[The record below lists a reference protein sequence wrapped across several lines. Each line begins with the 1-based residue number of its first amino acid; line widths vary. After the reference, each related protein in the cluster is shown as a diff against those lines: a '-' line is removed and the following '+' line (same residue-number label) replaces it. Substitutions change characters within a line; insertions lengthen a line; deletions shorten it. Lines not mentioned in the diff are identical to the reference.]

1 MRTILL
7 WTCFYFLN
15 YLYHF
20 IRAIIY
26 VSNDKIYFLKYLF
39 FLLSSFLLI
48 LILHFHSMI
57 SINCNSDNN
66 IYLSQII
73 SNLFCIC
80 DQLNVMF
87 VTKFISNS
95 PLFIYFLCFF
105 SEEQLSD
112 DDIDR
117 EFYGENNEFGRD
129 SNPFDGNAK
138 KKNSRGNICNFVFFH
153 SHLLLRM
160 FTPKFIFILLLF
172 LLSYLNLFLF

>member
-1 MRTILL
+1 MRTILS
-7 WTCFYFLN
+7 WICFYFLN

-20 IRAIIY
+20 IRSIIY
-26 VSNDKIYFLKYLF
+26 VSNAKISFLKYLF
-39 FLLSSFLLI
+39 LLLSSFVLI
-48 LILHFHSMI
+48 LILYFMI
-57 SINCNSDNN
+57 GINCNNDNN
-66 IYLSQII
+66 MYLSQII

-95 PLFIYFLCFF
+95 PLFIYFLCYF

-129 SNPFDGNAK
+129 PNPFDGNVK
-138 KKNSRGNICNFVFFH
+138 KKNSRGNIYIFVFV
-153 SHLLLRM
+153 
-160 FTPKFIFILLLF
+160 
-172 LLSYLNLFLF
+172 Y

>member
-1 MRTILL
+1 M
-7 WTCFYFLN
+7 
-15 YLYHF
+15 
-20 IRAIIY
+20 IY
-26 VSNDKIYFLKYLF
+26 VSNAKISFLKYFF
-39 FLLSSFLLI
+39 FLLSSFVLI
-48 LILHFHSMI
+48 LIHYFHSIM

-66 IYLSQII
+66 MYLSQII

-129 SNPFDGNAK
+129 SNPFDGNVK
-138 KKNSRGNICNFVFFH
+138 KKNSRGNIYIFFLFIYICFH
-153 SHLLLRM
+153 SCC
-160 FTPKFIFILLLF
+160 TFIFVCYFYYIYFFIL
-172 LLSYLNLFLF
+172 